1 MQVTLYFCCNLSIV
15 VSPELQ
21 SSGVVNLQQNSSDTA
36 QLIIRF
42 TNYDSFTG
50 GTQNFTID
58 VCYFYTLTCLRH
70 ILAHAC
76 MHTRGV
82 IIRMISW
89 APNI

>member
-1 MQVTLYFCCNLSIV
+1 MQVTLYFYCNLSIV

-21 SSGVVNLQQNSSDTA
+21 SSGVVNLQQISSDTA

-58 VCYFYTLTCLRH
+58 VCYFYTLTCLHH
-70 ILAHAC
+70 IHLCLHMHAC
-76 MHTRGV
+76 TLEV
-82 IIRMISW
+82 
-89 APNI
+89 